1 MTDNTVSSLTGQLL
15 LAMPGLRD
23 PNFSQTVSCI
33 CEHNRGGALG
43 LVINRV
49 HPSLSAK
56 EIFDELEIRHAAG
69 AEAIPIHL
77 GGPVH
82 VGEIFILHGPPFEW
96 AGCLKFSS
104 DLAMST
110 SRDVLETIALGQG
123 PEEFIIA
130 VGCAGWGANQLETEI
145 KDNAWLTC
153 AADYELL
160 FKIPFD
166 ARWEQA
172 MSRIGINPVLLS
184 DDAGH
189 A

>member
-1 MTDNTVSSLTGQLL
+1 MSDDHASSLGGQLL

-23 PNFSQTVSCI
+23 PNFTQTVTCI

-49 HPSLSAK
+49 HASLSAK
-56 EIFDELEIRHAAG
+56 EIFEELDIPYAPAVESA
-69 AEAIPIHL
+69 PIHL

-82 VGEIFILHGPPFEW
+82 LGEIFILHGPPFEW
-96 AGCLKFSS
+96 KGCLRFTP

-110 SRDVLETIALGQG
+110 SRDVLEAIALGRA
-123 PEEFIIA
+123 PKDFIIA
-130 VGCAGWGANQLETEI
+130 VGCAGWGADQLESEI
-145 KDNAWLTC
+145 KQNSWLTC
-153 AADYELL
+153 SADAELL
-160 FKIPFD
+160 FGTPVE

-172 MSRIGINPVLLS
+172 MSRIGIDPVLLS